1 MKKKE
6 DLLERRAAIVQAALQ
21 CFVDKGFHGT
31 SMRDIAQVASVSLG
45 NLYNHFASK
54 EALIAEVA
62 TQEQAELL
70 PLLQALEQD
79 AHPSQAGV
87 VRFLSAYRALC
98 RQREWAVLSAECL
111 AEIARTPALAPAFE
125 ASRRRLLDGLAGFME
140 RGAGLGHFR
149 PAVPVRLAAQLLLD
163 AVESDA
169 LRAALYLVPQ
179 ADAAPDES
187 VDVLHPALLSCLLA
201 GKADATHRGKR
212 A

>member
-1 MKKKE
+1 
-6 DLLERRAAIVQAALQ
+6 
-21 CFVDKGFHGT
+21 
-31 SMRDIAQVASVSLG
+31 
-45 NLYNHFASK
+45 
-54 EALIAEVA
+54 
-62 TQEQAELL
+62 
-70 PLLQALEQD
+70 
-79 AHPSQAGV
+79 
-87 VRFLSAYRALC
+87 
-98 RQREWAVLSAECL
+98 
-111 AEIARTPALAPAFE
+111 
-125 ASRRRLLDGLAGFME
+125 ME